1 MFDSNLSMIVSNRQK
16 GRPIATELENL
27 GIVLRYA
34 NLKSGD
40 FLISEKIAVDI
51 MNADEFIE
59 SVNNKMLFRKLIDF
73 KRDFPEAVFI
83 LQGFIALNG
92 KMNSPKIRSA
102 ISYITILNR
111 MPIIMTT
118 DAKDSAQY
126 LNLLV
131 RQAQHGLT
139 MESRDS
145 DSRKKER
152 YSSLKEAQVA
162 VLSALP
168 EVGSATAEAILTQFG
183 SLSKVFKASASDLMR
198 VGGIGRKKAERLVKV
213 FEAKY
218 RKQK

>member
-1 MFDSNLSMIVSNRQK
+1 MIVSNRQK
-16 GRPIATELENL
+16 SRTVTTELENL

-40 FLISEKIAVDI
+40 FLISDKIAVEI
-51 MNADEFIE
+51 MTADEFLE

-83 LQGFIALNG
+83 LQGFNSLNG

-118 DAKDSAQY
+118 DGKDSAQY

-139 MESRDS
+139 FEHEGEK
-145 DSRKKER
+145 KKER
-152 YSSLKEAQVA
+152 YASLKEAQLA
-162 VLSALP
+162 VLSSLP
-168 EVGSATAEAILTQFG
+168 EVGAATAEALLVHFG
-183 SLSKVFKASASDLMR
+183 SLAKVFKASASDLMK
-198 VGGIGRKKAERLVKV
+198 VGGIGKKKAERIIKV

-218 RKQK
+218 RK